1 MVEPPDPAVALF
13 YQSAAPL
20 ILGSNDSMRF
30 FVAYLDGVPA
40 AVSGLYLEG
49 GVGGIYSVA
58 TRRKFR
64 RRRIG
69 SRITWAAADE
79 ARRAGAEL
87 AVLQA
92 SADGKE
98 TSGWAFETAASLP
111 NTHRLARKPCLLP
124 RNQSET
130 SLTRGPT

>member
-98 TSGWAFETAASLP
+98 IYE
-111 NTHRLARKPCLLP
+111 RLGFRDCCFFAEYTPIGQEAMLAP
-124 RNQSET
+124 TQSK
-130 SLTRGPT
+130 